1 MKATKITTLLVVAL
15 ALTMVGT
22 GCRKKPVGVTDLKD
36 RQYRVGDTG
45 MTPGGT
51 IDPGTGGII
60 GGLPGDGTPQ
70 DPKDFIKQG
79 NYNVNSTALAAQT
92 VRFDYDSSVI
102 KASEQASVAAV
113 AAYLNGN
120 ASVGLRI
127 DGHCD
132 ERGTEGYND
141 SLGDRRALALRE
153 AVLALGVSADRVI
166 TQTFGENKPVAFG
179 QDESSYAQNRRG
191 EFMVLEPK

>member
-1 MKATKITTLLVVAL
+1 MKATKITTLLVIAL

-22 GCRKKPVGVTDLKD
+22 GCRKGQVGITPIKD
-36 RQYRVGDTG
+36 PKMIVRDDGIGNVPKINPTED
-45 MTPGGT
+45 PT
-51 IDPGTGGII
+51 IRE
-60 GGLPGDGTPQ
+60 LGTPQ
-70 DPKDFIKQG
+70 DPKEFIKQG
-79 NYNVNSTALAAQT
+79 NYNVNSSALAAH
-92 VRFDYDSSVI
+92 VVHFDYDSSVI
-102 KASEQASVAAV
+102 KSSEKGNVQAAAD
-113 AAYLNGN
+113 YLNSN

-141 SLGDRRALALRE
+141 SLGDRRALALRD
-153 AVLALGVSADRVI
+153 AVIALGVSADRVI
-166 TQTFGENKPVAFG
+166 TQTFGENKPVAVG

>member
-1 MKATKITTLLVVAL
+1 MKATKITTLLVIAL

-22 GCRKKPVGVTDLKD
+22 GCRKKPVGVTDLKNK
-36 RQYRVGDTG
+36 QYRVGDG
-45 MTPGGT
+45 DMPGGGRIT
-51 IDPGTGGII
+51 EGQPTTDTTGFGIEQKPNEMI
-60 GGLPGDGTPQ
+60 AS
-70 DPKDFIKQG
+70 G

-92 VRFDYDSSVI
+92 VHFDYDSSVI
-102 KASEQASVAAV
+102 KSSEKGSVEVV
-113 AAYLNGN
+113 AAYLKGN

-141 SLGDRRALALRE
+141 SLGDRRALALRD

-166 TQTFGENKPVAFG
+166 TQTFGEHKPVAQG
-179 QDESSYAQNRRG
+179 QDEASYRQNRRG